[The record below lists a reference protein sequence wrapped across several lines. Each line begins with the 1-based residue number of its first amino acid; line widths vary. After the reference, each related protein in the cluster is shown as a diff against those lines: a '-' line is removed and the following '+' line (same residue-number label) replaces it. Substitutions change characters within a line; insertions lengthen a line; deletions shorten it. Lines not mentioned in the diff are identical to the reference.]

1 MASNPH
7 TVEEIFKDYSARRI
21 VAIRALTHDVDKLY
35 ELYDSGKDNLCLYG
49 HSNKVWEVTLPLEE
63 VPANL
68 PEPTL
73 EINFARDDV
82 SRKDWISLV
91 AMHSDSWLLSLAF
104 YFGFHLN
111 HNERKRLFGLI
122 NTLSTIFQFVTNN
135 KPIKDMPTI
144 VSGSKFWGSTENM
157 RNFNSMIS

>member
-49 HSNKVWEVTLPLEE
+49 HSNKVWEVTLPSEE

-111 HNERKRLFGLI
+111 HNESEYLKICYLGLNI
-122 NTLSTIFQFVTNN
+122 MVFLLLEFFESPIRRDANIYNFYGISLS
-135 KPIKDMPTI
+135 M
-144 VSGSKFWGSTENM
+144 
-157 RNFNSMIS
+157 